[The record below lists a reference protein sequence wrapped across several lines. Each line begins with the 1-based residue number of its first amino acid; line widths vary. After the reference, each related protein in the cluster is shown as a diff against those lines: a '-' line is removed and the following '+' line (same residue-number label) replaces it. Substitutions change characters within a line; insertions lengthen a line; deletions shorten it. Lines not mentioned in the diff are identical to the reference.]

1 MAKVIEWER
10 QIGRRLRLRDLSVF
24 FTVVEYGSMA
34 KAAAKLGVS
43 TPSISQMIAALEH
56 AVGVRLLDRSPTG
69 VVTNRYGDAL
79 LARGRAAFDE
89 LRRGVQDIEFLAD
102 PHAGNL
108 RVGCPESLA
117 AGFLVPVLERFSREH
132 PRVQIHVL
140 PVRQPTLEF
149 PELHERR
156 VDLVLARLGSEPVRG
171 HLSDELNAETLFND
185 RYALVAGPNCKWA
198 KRRKVDLAD
207 LVDEPW
213 ITSPLDALGESF
225 IGSAFR
231 SRGLNEPSV
240 RISTFSIHLRN
251 NLVSGGNFI
260 TALPAS
266 VLRIYRKIHSLTELP
281 IELSV
286 RPPVAVV
293 TLSHRTLA
301 PTAQSFIQCA
311 RDIATSFA
319 SRPNGAGACSSAM
332 TRRGV

>member
-1 MAKVIEWER
+1 MARVIEWER
-10 QIGRRLRLRDLSVF
+10 QIGRRLRLRDLSIF

-34 KAAAKLGVS
+34 KAGAKLGVS
-43 TPSISQMIAALEH
+43 TPSVSQVIAALEH
-56 AVGVRLLDRSPTG
+56 ALGVRLLDRSPTG
-69 VVTNRYGDAL
+69 VVPTRYGDAL

-89 LRRGVQDIEFLAD
+89 LRLGIRDIEFLAD
-102 PHAGNL
+102 PHAGEL
-108 RVGCPESLA
+108 RVGCPESLT
-117 AGFLVPVLERFSREH
+117 AGFLVPVLDRFAREH

-156 VDLVLARLGSEPVRG
+156 VDLVLARLSNEPVRG
-171 HLSDELNAETLFND
+171 RLSDELDAEVLFND
-185 RYALVAGPNCKWA
+185 RYTLVVGPNSKWA
-198 KRRKVDLAD
+198 RRRKIDLAD

-225 IGSAFR
+225 VGGAFR
-231 SRGLNEPSV
+231 ARGLKEPSL
-240 RISTFSIHLRN
+240 RITTFSVHLRN

-260 TALPAS
+260 TALPES
-266 VLRIYRKIHSLTELP
+266 VLRIYRKLHSLKELP

-293 TLSHRTLA
+293 TVRHRTSA

-319 SRPNGAGACSSAM
+319 GQPK
-332 TRRGV
+332 